1 MKIAVISYSGLPD
14 ARVEKEIHSLIKNH
28 EVVFI
33 GPFKGT
39 SGIFGDLD
47 LKKIVIPTPPWR
59 GLVKLKIE
67 PYYSLFKRKIKKI
80 LEKVRPDLIL
90 SINIFSAMIVYDLG
104 YPMVYDDHEF
114 LSEQLKYVVPLTYKQ
129 KLILKRL
136 MKISKV
142 YEEKISSKYPIIVV
156 SNNMKKLY
164 IQKYDLSTSDL
175 FVVKNYPSI
184 EEIKFV
190 DKLELTL
197 GEKDVRRIIYIGKD
211 ILKPSR
217 KARLL
222 FKDLSVFRKI
232 FLEYIAAKY
241 KNKILLYVIGLEDSP
256 YDSIIPLGW
265 VKHMEIYIHLVK
277 TEFGFSAFKPSK
289 FHEVINPNKIYH
301 YTISGCI
308 PIITSSMT
316 EIISELKTLNLS
328 FIIINSENYEESLKR
343 AFDIIIQTK
352 PDEIMRMRREVS
364 QISKKHFIWEN
375 QDNQLLTA
383 MKNA

>member
-164 IQKYDLSTSDL
+164 IQKYKVSVNNIS
-175 FVVKNYPSI
+175 VIKNYPSMN
-184 EEIKFV
+184 EVRFV
-190 DKLELTL
+190 SELKLAP
-197 GEKDVRRIIYIGKD
+197 GEKNVRKLIYIGKD
-211 ILKPSR
+211 ILEPSR

-222 FKDLSVFRKI
+222 FKDLSVFKKI
-232 FLEYIAAKY
+232 FLEHVIPRY
-241 KNKILLYVIGLEDSP
+241 KHKIILYVIGLKDSP

-277 TEFGFSAFKPSK
+277 TEFGFAAFKPSK

-301 YTISGCI
+301 YAISGCI

-316 EIISELKTLNLS
+316 EIQDELNSLNLP
-328 FIIINSENYEESLKR
+328 FITVNSKSYEESLKEVLYN
-343 AFDIIIQTK
+343 IIQAT
-352 PDEIMRMRREVS
+352 PDEIMDKRHKLL
-364 QISKKHFIWEN
+364 QKSKKHFIWEK
-375 QDNQLLTA
+375 QEKKFLTII
-383 MKNA
+383 KNA